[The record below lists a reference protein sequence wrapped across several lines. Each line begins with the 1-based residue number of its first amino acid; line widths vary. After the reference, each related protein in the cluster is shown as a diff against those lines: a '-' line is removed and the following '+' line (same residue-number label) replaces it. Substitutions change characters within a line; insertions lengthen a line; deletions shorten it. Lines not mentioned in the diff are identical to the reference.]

1 MPRHTRF
8 LILCLMVALACACA
22 RRPSSTADV
31 PRLIPTSYNITV
43 APFTQPTNAI
53 DLIMGRIP
61 EAQGAASSGDLPLLD
76 ERLRAVLQRESKRH
90 FAYTNK
96 TPRKLAPTRYKS
108 SEQPRGLE
116 QWLAVGRKAKAQLL
130 LVPMLLDWHQ
140 RAGSRAGVTLPAHVR
155 VEFFLLKVSDGTVM
169 NRSVYEVEQTGLVND
184 LLSVGDFVKRGAAW
198 VTAEELAEEGMVK
211 AVKELGL

>member
-1 MPRHTRF
+1 MTRYSRF
-8 LILCLMVALACACA
+8 LVLGLMLVLACACS
-22 RRPSSTADV
+22 RRPASTADV
-31 PRLIPTSYNITV
+31 PRLIPASYNVTV
-43 APFTQPTNAI
+43 APFTQPRNAI

-61 EAQGAASSGDLPLLD
+61 ESQGVANGGELLGLD
-76 ERLRAVLQRESKRH
+76 ARLRAVLQRDSKRQ
-90 FAYTNK
+90 FSFTDK

-130 LVPMLLDWHQ
+130 LVPMLIDWHQ
-140 RAGSRAGVTLPAHVR
+140 RQGSRAGVTLPAHVR

-198 VTAEELAEEGMVK
+198 VTAEELAEEGMLK

>member
-1 MPRHTRF
+1 MPRYSRF
-8 LILCLMVALACACA
+8 LILGLMLVLACACT
-22 RRPSSTADV
+22 RRPTSTADV
-31 PRLIPTSYNITV
+31 PRLIPANYSVTV
-43 APFTQPTNAI
+43 APFTQPRNAI

-61 EAQGAASSGDLPLLD
+61 EAQGVANNGDLLGLD
-76 ERLRAVLQRESKRH
+76 TRLHAVLQRESKRQ
-90 FAYTNK
+90 FTFTDK
-96 TPRKLAPTRYKS
+96 TPRKLAPTRFKS
-108 SEQPRGLE
+108 SEQPKGLE

-130 LVPMLLDWHQ
+130 LVPMLIDWHQ
-140 RAGSRAGVTLPAHVR
+140 RQGSRAGVTVPAHAR

-211 AVKELGL
+211 AVKDLGL